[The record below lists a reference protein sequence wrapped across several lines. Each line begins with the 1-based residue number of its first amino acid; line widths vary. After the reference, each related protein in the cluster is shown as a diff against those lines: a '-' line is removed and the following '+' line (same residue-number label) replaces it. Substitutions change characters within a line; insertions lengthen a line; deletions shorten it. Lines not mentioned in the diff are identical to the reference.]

1 MHCIASLFLQ
11 KQWKLLKKCGIIILV
26 YRIGSEKMNN
36 LAMLLSQVPATGNVE
51 QKTYII
57 VLVIAAVL
65 IIGAVAA
72 GVISKKKK

>member
-1 MHCIASLFLQ
+1 
-11 KQWKLLKKCGIIILV
+11 
-26 YRIGSEKMNN
+26 MNN
-36 LAMLLSQVPATGNVE
+36 LTVLLSQVPATGNVE

-72 GVISKKKK
+72 GIFTKKKK

>member
-1 MHCIASLFLQ
+1 
-11 KQWKLLKKCGIIILV
+11 
-26 YRIGSEKMNN
+26 MNN
-36 LAMLLSQVPATGNVE
+36 LAMLLSQIPATGNVE

-65 IIGAVAA
+65 IIGAVIA